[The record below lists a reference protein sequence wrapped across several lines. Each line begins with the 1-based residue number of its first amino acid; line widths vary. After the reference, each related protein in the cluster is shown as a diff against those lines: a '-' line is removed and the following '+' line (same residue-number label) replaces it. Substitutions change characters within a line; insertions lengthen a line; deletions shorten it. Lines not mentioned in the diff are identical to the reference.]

1 MPFLILKQSLNGLN
15 QVIELQN
22 PPVALF
28 LEQRE
33 AIYPKWQHFLRA
45 VNGKFPVAKYDRSKR
60 YEEQVRGVQVV
71 VDDGGTNSTPDKI
84 DGAIAAGV
92 KLWHVTTNGLD
103 HVNVAYFLEKGMPL
117 AHAAGPQSAIALAE
131 HALTVILYFA
141 KNLHRNNART
151 WKERI
156 PNIELDGQVLGLVGL
171 GASAR
176 ELARRARC
184 LGMRVMAIDQVVV
197 PAALRDELRVEFL
210 GGPEQLLEMAA
221 HADFLSVHVPLTTK
235 THHMVDRR
243 VLQAMKPTAVIVNV
257 ARGQIIDEEAL
268 IDALRTNKLRG
279 AGVDVYKQEP
289 LPSDHPFLHLPNVL
303 ATPHIAGVTN
313 GTFRR
318 RAEAAVLN
326 VERVMHGLPPLDLV
340 VARE

>member
-1 MPFLILKQSLNGLN
+1 MLRLNLLN
-15 QVIELQN
+15 QVNEKQN
-22 PPVALF
+22 PPAALF
-28 LEQRE
+28 LEQLG

-45 VNGKFPVAKYDRSKR
+45 VNGRFPVAVYDRSKP
-60 YEEQVRGVQVV
+60 YAEQVQGVQVV

-151 WKERI
+151 WTVRV
-156 PNIELDGQVLGLVGL
+156 PNIELEQQVLGLIGL

-176 ELARRARC
+176 ELARRARF
-184 LGMRVMAIDQVVV
+184 LGMRVMAVDRVPV
-197 PAALRDELRVEFL
+197 PAGVRDELGVEFL
-210 GGPEQLLEMAA
+210 GGPEHLIEMAA
-221 HADFLSVHVPLTTK
+221 QADFLSAHVPLTTK
-235 THHMVDRR
+235 TRHMIDHR
-243 VLQAMKPTAVIVNV
+243 VLQAMKPTAVIINV
-257 ARGQIIDEEAL
+257 ARGPVIDEEAL
-268 IDALRTNKLRG
+268 IEALRTDKLKG
-279 AGVDVYKQEP
+279 AGVDVYGQEP
-289 LPSDHPFLHLPNVL
+289 LPSEHPFLHLPNVL

-326 VERVMHGLPPLDLV
+326 VERVLQGLPPLDLV